1 MVANEPEL
9 VPSSERDNPFENG
22 SPRERERK
30 RGGRGRERERERER
44 EGEGVTQIIRQD

>member
-22 SPRERERK
+22 SQK
-30 RGGRGRERERERER
+30 EREREE
-44 EGEGVTQIIRQD
+44 EDEGVTQIIR